1 MAWIFTSDVEVFVGA
16 AEPWLLRD
24 PVRNTVPL
32 TVLRAIRAGVHS
44 GDVLLAWLEEDG
56 RTVAAALQTPPRGL
70 LLPDLPASSVPSL
83 AAALIEAEREVPE
96 VQGPLAQAEAFAASW
111 WRPAAR
117 RVPERLYR
125 LEIVTPPRRPV
136 PGAARTAGTGDR
148 ELLAAWFAD
157 FHLEALGERAA
168 GEMLPVVSSR
178 IGRQEL
184 ILWEDGGRPVACAA
198 FSVPIAAMSRIGP
211 VYTPPEFR
219 GRGYGEAVTRAVT
232 REALDAG
239 AIEVLLFAD
248 LGNPVSNSVYQAIG
262 YRAIADYA
270 AIAFG

>member
-1 MAWIFTSDVEVFVGA
+1 MAWIFTSDVEVFAGA

-24 PVRNTVPL
+24 PVRNTAPL
-32 TVLRAIRAGVHS
+32 TVLRGIRAGVHS

-56 RTVAAALQTPPRGL
+56 RTVAAAVHAPPRGL

-83 AAALIEAEREVPE
+83 AAALIEAERVVPE
-96 VQGPLAQAEAFAASW
+96 ISGPLAQVEAFAASW
-111 WRPAAR
+111 WRPVKR
-117 RVPERLYR
+117 RILERLYR
-125 LEIVTPPRRPV
+125 LESVSPLRRPV
-136 PGAARTAGTGDR
+136 SGAARTAGTGDR
-148 ELLAAWFAD
+148 ELLAAWLAD
-157 FHLEALGERAA
+157 FHFEALGERA
-168 GEMLPVVSSR
+168 GELLPVVSSR
-178 IGRQEL
+178 IGREEL
-184 ILWEDGGRPVACAA
+184 VLWEDGGRPVACAA
-198 FSVPIAAMSRIGP
+198 FSAPIGAMSRIGP

-239 AIEVLLFAD
+239 ATEVLLFTD

-270 AIAFG
+270 EIAFG